1 MANIPELQSR
11 SLLLQTP
18 ERRRDF
24 LLVIRKSWTFA
35 TTLVLCIVSGRHTRA
50 KVYFWPLNGKQSQWS
65 TLAWHVPH
73 VLESSLLVSVPRF
86 WILAAKSCLFC
97 CHRSVHLVGPPGGP
111 NNSACKAKKKK
122 GAPLQPSKYRRE
134 PTVDVVNYAALLSL
148 ISRTILES
156 QESRPGGGRRQ
167 WHCVELAGQMP
178 QKWRSGSKSYNTAAA
193 ATAIGLTSLTIGID
207 SEFSSRSTLT
217 PPFALHSSL
226 MLSNDGLERWGA
238 EDYHI
243 PRPPSTMR
251 TLLGYFYGEGE
262 GIKSRDS
269 ESANFVLQK
278 CLKLLCMLCIKVLQL
293 TKSKFRMLARPTDSN
308 WKSTSSTVEST
319 ANWP

>member
-1 MANIPELQSR
+1 
-11 SLLLQTP
+11 
-18 ERRRDF
+18 
-24 LLVIRKSWTFA
+24 
-35 TTLVLCIVSGRHTRA
+35 
-50 KVYFWPLNGKQSQWS
+50 
-65 TLAWHVPH
+65 
-73 VLESSLLVSVPRF
+73 
-86 WILAAKSCLFC
+86 
-97 CHRSVHLVGPPGGP
+97 
-111 NNSACKAKKKK
+111 
-122 GAPLQPSKYRRE
+122 
-134 PTVDVVNYAALLSL
+134 
-148 ISRTILES
+148 
-156 QESRPGGGRRQ
+156 
-167 WHCVELAGQMP
+167 MP

-217 PPFALHSSL
+217 PPFALQS
-226 MLSNDGLERWGA
+226 DAVERWLGTMRSRGLSYSA
-238 EDYHI
+238 C
-243 PRPPSTMR
+243 PPSTMR